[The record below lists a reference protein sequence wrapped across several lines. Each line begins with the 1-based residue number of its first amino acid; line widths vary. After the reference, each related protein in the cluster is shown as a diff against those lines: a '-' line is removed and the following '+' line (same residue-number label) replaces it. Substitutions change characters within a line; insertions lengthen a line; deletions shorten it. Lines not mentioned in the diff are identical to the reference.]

1 LPSFLADPITLTI
14 FTMAEKLPELR
25 QRSLEPHMT
34 SVEMLAAASYED
46 VHSDLEA
53 NGALR
58 DEVSDSAFSDID
70 DKDMLRLGK
79 KVN

>member
-1 LPSFLADPITLTI
+1 LLSSHSDSISSTI
-14 FTMAEKLPELR
+14 IIMAEKLPELR
-25 QRSLEPHMT
+25 QTSLEPHMT
-34 SVEMLAAASYED
+34 SVEMLAAASYENA
-46 VHSDLEA
+46 HSDLEA

-58 DEVSDSAFSDID
+58 DEASDSAFSDID